1 MGRHRRDPRERPV
14 VGAYGVSEPGPK
26 YTRGVAPAD
35 LNTDE
40 SRISVADG
48 LRPQQLLVT
57 LLGDYW
63 LSATDPVPSGA
74 LVGVLA
80 DFGVSSTNARAA
92 LSRVARRGILDQ
104 AKTGRATSYS
114 LTPHARQTLGHGL
127 DRIMKFGRP
136 PAAWHG
142 EWTWVAFS
150 VPESQRAT
158 RAQLRGRLRW
168 YGFAPLYDGLWVS
181 PRRLEAEAYEILRET
196 QVDSATVMVGRDV
209 AKGARYGNAL
219 DAWDLDAIRAEYE
232 SVMRSLQ
239 DESVPTNGTEAAQK
253 DALVARTRVMDRW
266 RQLPAIDPELPTEL
280 LPEAW
285 PRDGAYELFHR
296 VHDALGP
303 LAVDRI
309 RSIVAAHPGG
319 RADEVRLP
327 RQP

>member
-1 MGRHRRDPRERPV
+1 
-14 VGAYGVSEPGPK
+14 VSEPAHK

-74 LVGVLA
+74 LVEVLA

-104 AKTGRATSYS
+104 VKTGRATAYS
-114 LTPHARQTLGHGL
+114 LTADARQTLGHGL
-127 DRIMKFGRP
+127 DRIMRFGRP

-150 VPESQRAT
+150 IPESQRAI
-158 RAQLRGRLRW
+158 RQQLRGRLRW
-168 YGFAPLYDGLWVS
+168 YGFAPLYDALWVS
-181 PRRLEAEAYEILRET
+181 PRQLTNEARAILVQTR
-196 QVDSATVMVGRDV
+196 VDSATVMVGRDV
-209 AKGARYGNAL
+209 GNGGRYGNAL
-219 DAWDLDAIRAEYE
+219 DAWDLGAIRAEYE

-239 DESVPTNGTEAAQK
+239 EESVPAGESELALK
-253 DALVARTRVMDRW
+253 EALVARTRVMDRW

-327 RQP
+327 QTP